1 MVHKGVKLPYQLHIC
16 PAIEAR
22 LELRSEDEA
31 TLKLEDERRLELG
44 IEDELM
50 AILELDF
57 ELGATLEL
65 DFELGATLE
74 LAGAALEATPPEQT
88 APDTTGTCALVPPL
102 VPCTP
107 NSTLEPTGILL
118 FQFNGTAV

>member
-1 MVHKGVKLPYQLHIC
+1 VAHKGVKLPYQLHVC
-16 PAIEAR
+16 PETEAT
-22 LELRSEDEA
+22 LELRSDDEV
-31 TLKLEDERRLELG
+31 TPRLEDERRLELG
-44 IEDELM
+44 IADELM

-65 DFELGATLE
+65 AGATLE
-74 LAGAALEATPPEQT
+74 ATAPEQT

-107 NSTLEPTGILL
+107 NSTLDPTGILL